1 MKKILLSLVSL
12 LGVSFCSIAADA
24 YIVAGNYAS
33 IFGTSWDGTNSDNLM
48 TEQSDGTVTRTY
60 TVDAAINDIQLKV
73 VKNGSEWIGDENGGN
88 VTFKARLD
96 SATLLMGKTTALHL
110 EITQDKG
117 ARGFFPGEHLDTL
130 NAMIEI
136 AERPAADTTD
146 LDNNRIQINRDLI
159 IQSFDSGMWVIKP
172 IPYVVNGDTAY
183 CNQLSL
189 KVMPVDV
196 SKMQDIN
203 DIKPVEDV
211 PFNLLDWLPDYW
223 WAWLIALLLIG
234 AGTWIYIKFHKKG
247 VNPLKPRK
255 RRLPPYEEA
264 MYNLQRLK
272 DAQLWQKGQEKE
284 YFTGLTDILR
294 VYIDRRFDINAVE
307 MTSSQIIDTLKRNEE
322 TRAVNEQLE
331 MILEVADIVK
341 FANARPLADD
351 NEVAY
356 QRAVNFVEA
365 TRPVVQPVKEEEKKK

>member
-1 MKKILLSLVSL
+1 
-12 LGVSFCSIAADA
+12 
-24 YIVAGNYAS
+24 
-33 IFGTSWDGTNSDNLM
+33 
-48 TEQSDGTVTRTY
+48 
-60 TVDAAINDIQLKV
+60 
-73 VKNGSEWIGDENGGN
+73 
-88 VTFKARLD
+88 
-96 SATLLMGKTTALHL
+96 
-110 EITQDKG
+110 
-117 ARGFFPGEHLDTL
+117 
-130 NAMIEI
+130 
-136 AERPAADTTD
+136 
-146 LDNNRIQINRDLI
+146 
-159 IQSFDSGMWVIKP
+159 
-172 IPYVVNGDTAY
+172 
-183 CNQLSL
+183 
-189 KVMPVDV
+189 
-196 SKMQDIN
+196 MQDIN

-365 TRPVVQPVKEEEKKK
+365 TRPVVEQPEKKEEVKK

>member
-1 MKKILLSLVSL
+1 MRHIVMTALVLL
-12 LGVSFCSIAADA
+12 AATA
-24 YIVAGNYAS
+24 TA
-33 IFGTSWDGTNSDNLM
+33 W
-48 TEQSDGTVTRTY
+48 
-60 TVDAAINDIQLKV
+60 
-73 VKNGSEWIGDENGGN
+73 GGN

-96 SATLLMGKTTALHL
+96 SATLLMGKTTTLHL
-110 EITQDKG
+110 EITQDKN
-117 ARGFFPGEHLDTL
+117 ARGFFPGEQADTL

-136 AERPAADTTD
+136 AGRSVADTTD
-146 LDNNRIQINRDLI
+146 LGNNRIQINRDLI

-189 KVMPVDV
+189 KVLPVNV
-196 SKMQDIN
+196 SQMKDIN

-223 WAWLIALLLIG
+223 WAWLLALLLTA
-234 AGTWIYIKFHKKG
+234 AGIWVYRKYYKKG
-247 VNPLKPRK
+247 INPLKPSK
-255 RRLPPYEEA
+255 KRLPPYEEA
-264 MYNLQRLK
+264 IINLRNLK
-272 DAQLWQKGQEKE
+272 DAQLWQQGQEKE

-294 VYIDRRFDINAVE
+294 VYIDRRFHINAVE
-307 MTSSQIIDTLKRNEE
+307 MTSSQIIDTLKKNDE
-322 TRAVNEQLE
+322 TKAVNEQLE

-365 TRPVVQPVKEEEKKK
+365 TRPVEQPEKEEEDEK

>member
-1 MKKILLSLVSL
+1 MTILVLVL
-12 LGVSFCSIAADA
+12 
-24 YIVAGNYAS
+24 AGA
-33 IFGTSWDGTNSDNLM
+33 TAL
-48 TEQSDGTVTRTY
+48 
-60 TVDAAINDIQLKV
+60 A
-73 VKNGSEWIGDENGGN
+73 GN
-88 VTFKARLD
+88 VTFKAKLD

-110 EITQDKG
+110 EITQDKD
-117 ARGFFPGEHLDTL
+117 ARGFFPGEQLDTL
-130 NAMIEI
+130 SAMVEI
-136 AERPAADTTD
+136 AERLAADTTS

-159 IQSFDSGMWVIKP
+159 IQSFDSGLWVIKP

-183 CNQLSL
+183 SNQLTL
-189 KVMPVDV
+189 KVLPVDV
-196 SKMQDIN
+196 SQMKDIH

-223 WAWLIALLLIG
+223 WAWLLGLLLIVG
-234 AGTWIYIKFHKKG
+234 GIWAYRKYYKKG
-247 VNPLKPRK
+247 INPLKPSK
-255 RRLPPYEEA
+255 KRLPPYEEA
-264 MYNLQRLK
+264 MINLRNLK
-272 DAQLWQKGQEKE
+272 AAQLWQQGQEKE

-322 TRAVNEQLE
+322 TKAVNEQLE
-331 MILEVADIVK
+331 MILEIADIVK

-365 TRPVVQPVKEEEKKK
+365 TRPVEKPDNSMEEAKK